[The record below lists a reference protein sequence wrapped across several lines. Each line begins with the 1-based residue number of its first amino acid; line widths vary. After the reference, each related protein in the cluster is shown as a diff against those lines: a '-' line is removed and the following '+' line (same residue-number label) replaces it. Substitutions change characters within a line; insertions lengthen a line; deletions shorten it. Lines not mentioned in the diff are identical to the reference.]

1 MVPVPSLTWC
11 QRNRRSVLDYPETP
25 HRNDPDGIPNIP
37 PPRYDPQYTSP
48 DIALFNLYPAASNF
62 LHELQV
68 DIRVFAQIYQAL
80 NYVSS
85 NWLDLFE
92 CAGLSTIH
100 TQHLYDL
107 IISLLPVEQA
117 SLLHISNGIEDLD
130 INGDLTD
137 NIS

>member
-1 MVPVPSLTWC
+1 M
-11 QRNRRSVLDYPETP
+11 
-25 HRNDPDGIPNIP
+25 
-37 PPRYDPQYTSP
+37 SP
-48 DIALFNLYPAASNF
+48 DIALFNLYPTASNF
-62 LHELQV
+62 LHKLQV
-68 DIRVFAQIYQAL
+68 DIQVFAQIYQAL

-92 CAGLSTIH
+92 RAGLSTVH
-100 TQHLYDL
+100 AQHLYDL